1 MTRLDGFRP
10 NPESRGDYTM
20 RFWTLLPKL
29 RLYNM
34 TPVVQPG
41 YLNSGF
47 VNYRPTGLALT
58 CTSRNFTRYAQRH
71 ENHAPAVA
79 YLPADEVLRS
89 IRYDGK
95 ALGRPVGSVG
105 QQVDLG
111 HRGRLFGRTNR
122 RRGVVRAGVCPSEHL
137 SGSQPTEEDRE

>member
-1 MTRLDGFRP
+1 MMTSLAGFRP

-47 VNYRPTGLALT
+47 VNYRPTGLALS
-58 CTSRNFTRYAQRH
+58 TSSDMIGPFDWDTGPKR
-71 ENHAPAVA
+71 PG
-79 YLPADEVLRS
+79 RS
-89 IRYDGK
+89 
-95 ALGRPVGSVG
+95 
-105 QQVDLG
+105 
-111 HRGRLFGRTNR
+111 
-122 RRGVVRAGVCPSEHL
+122 
-137 SGSQPTEEDRE
+137 